1 MACPYFEPQHV
12 NASPEHPIARIPP
25 RLPLMDEYNGLCR
38 AGGEPFPVPGEVRFR
53 CCNHGNSRGICV
65 HFPAGET
72 RSALRY
78 EIVGRTA
85 AALDLL
91 LLEER
96 DYTPQAWQSVR
107 YVLAGELIEPEI
119 SDVVK
124 QAQIR
129 AFCRSFLDHFPA

>member
-1 MACPYFEPQHV
+1 MACPYFEPRRV
-12 NASPEHPIARIPP
+12 SAPPEHTAA
-25 RLPLMDEYNGLCR
+25 RLPLIDEYDGLCR
-38 AGGEPFPVPGEVRFR
+38 AVGDPFPVPGEVRFR
-53 CCNHGNSRGICV
+53 CCNHGNSRGTCV
-65 HFPAGET
+65 HFPAGEA

-96 DYTPQAWQSVR
+96 DYAPLTWQTVR
-107 YVLAGELIEPEI
+107 YVLAGELLEPEI
-119 SDVVK
+119 ADIVK

-129 AFCRSFLDHFPA
+129 AFCRSFLDRFPA

>member
-1 MACPYFEPQHV
+1 MLEVLAERVEVEVGVAADRVVLVF
-12 NASPEHPIARIPP
+12 
-25 RLPLMDEYNGLCR
+25 PL
-38 AGGEPFPVPGEVRFR
+38 VREDAA
-53 CCNHGNSRGICV
+53 V
-65 HFPAGET
+65 DVAQ
-72 RSALRY
+72 
-78 EIVGRTA
+78 VGRTA